1 MTTVVEVCDLRVEL
15 TGSGSDI
22 VDGVSFS
29 IEEGELVGLVG
40 ESGSGKTTIAAALM
54 GVARRG
60 ARVAGGSIVVDGR
73 SIGDLGEEELRSM
86 RGKTIAYVPQDP
98 AAALNPA
105 LRVGTQLR
113 EVLETH
119 GLPAGCES
127 VDDRLGQVLA
137 EVRLAGGRE
146 VLRRFPHQL
155 SGGQQQRICIA
166 MAFVAQPR
174 VLVFDEPTTA
184 LDVTTQAH
192 VLQTIREMCGRHG
205 VAGLYVTHDLAVVAG
220 LAQRVLVLY
229 AGRMA
234 ESGPREE
241 IFRRAAHPYTRKLI
255 EAIPDLEGRRAL
267 QSIPGQAP
275 APGHRPHGCE
285 FAPRCSYVR
294 EACTQ
299 VVPVLEPVGAEHAA
313 RCLRVHEL
321 PPYAPA
327 IAAATERRDTADA
340 GAVLSV
346 SHLDASYGDHRVLHG
361 ASLTVARGE
370 CLALVGESGSGK
382 TTLAR
387 AIAGL
392 HLEQRG
398 EIRLDGELLHPRAR
412 SRSAE
417 VRRTIQYIFQSPYNS
432 LNPRRTIGQ
441 ALGLPIKHFF
451 GVARAEERRLV
462 EEALE
467 RVGLPG
473 RSASMY
479 PGQLSG
485 GERQRASIARALLCK
500 PTVLVCDEVT
510 SALDVSVQAS
520 IVRLLGRL
528 QEEEDLAML
537 FVTHNLALVR
547 SVADRVLVLQDG
559 RVVETGM
566 TDSVLDEPA
575 EAYTRELIS
584 DTPALIG
591 AHA

>member
-1 MTTVVEVCDLRVEL
+1 MSVVEVRDLRVEL
-15 TGSGSDI
+15 TESRADI
-22 VDGVSFS
+22 VDGISFS
-29 IEEGELVGLVG
+29 IDAGELVGLVG

-60 ARVAGGSIVVDGR
+60 ARVAGGSIVVDGQ
-73 SIGDLGEEELRSM
+73 SIGDLGEEQLRRL

-119 GLPAGCES
+119 GLPPGCES
-127 VDDRLGQVLA
+127 IDARLGAVLA

-192 VLQTIREMCGRHG
+192 VLQTIREMCRRHG

-220 LAQRVLVLY
+220 LAHRVMVLY
-229 AGRMA
+229 AGRLA
-234 ESGPREE
+234 ESGPRDE
-241 IFRRAAHPYTRKLI
+241 IFTAAAHPYTRKLI

-275 APGHRPHGCE
+275 APGHRPDGCA
-285 FAPRCSYVR
+285 FAPRCSHASLACAQR
-294 EACTQ
+294 EPA
-299 VVPVLEPVGAEHAA
+299 LETISGDHAA
-313 RCLRVHEL
+313 RCLRLREL

-327 IAAATERRDTADA
+327 VAVPGEPRVADDG

-346 SHLDASYGDHRVLHG
+346 ERLDAYYGDHQVLHG
-361 ASLTVARGE
+361 ASLAVGRGE

-392 HLEQRG
+392 HLQQRG
-398 EIRLDGELLHPRAR
+398 EIRLRGELLHPKAR
-412 SRSAE
+412 SRPAE

-451 GVARAEERRLV
+451 DVDRTVERRLV

-528 QEEEDLAML
+528 QAEEDLAML

-547 SVADRVLVLQDG
+547 SVADRVLVLQHG

-566 TDSVLDEPA
+566 TDAVLDEPA

-584 DTPALIG
+584 DTPALTG
-591 AHA
+591 APA

>member
-1 MTTVVEVCDLRVEL
+1 
-15 TGSGSDI
+15 
-22 VDGVSFS
+22 
-29 IEEGELVGLVG
+29 
-40 ESGSGKTTIAAALM
+40 
-54 GVARRG
+54 
-60 ARVAGGSIVVDGR
+60 
-73 SIGDLGEEELRSM
+73 
-86 RGKTIAYVPQDP
+86 VPQDP

-113 EVLETH
+113 EVLEAH
-119 GLPAGCES
+119 GLPEGCDS
-127 VDDRLGQVLA
+127 IDARLGEVLA
-137 EVRLAGGRE
+137 EVRLAGGRD

-184 LDVTTQAH
+184 LDVTTQSH
-192 VLQTIREMCGRHG
+192 VLRTIREMCRRHG

-220 LAQRVLVLY
+220 LAQRMLVLY
-229 AGRMA
+229 AGRVSEA
-234 ESGPREE
+234 GPRER
-241 IFRRAAHPYTRKLI
+241 IFTAAAHPYTRKLI

-275 APGHRPHGCE
+275 APGHRPHGCA
-285 FAPRCSYVR
+285 FAPRCPHVG
-294 EACTQ
+294 EICTQ
-299 VVPVLEPVGAEHAA
+299 REPVLEPVGADHAA
-313 RCLRVHEL
+313 RCLRLHEL

-327 IAAATERRDTADA
+327 AAVSAARRDPGDA
-340 GAVLSV
+340 GAVLAV
-346 SHLDASYGDHRVLHG
+346 SQLDASYGEHRVLHG

-398 EIRLDGELLHPRAR
+398 EVRLNGELLDPRAR

-441 ALGLPIKHFF
+441 ALSLPMEHFF
-451 GVARAEERRLV
+451 DLDRKEQRRLV
-462 EEALE
+462 EDALE
-467 RVGLPG
+467 RVGLPA
-473 RSASMY
+473 RAASMY

-485 GERQRASIARALLCK
+485 GERQRASIARALLCR

-547 SVADRVLVLQDG
+547 SVADRVLVLQHG
-559 RVVETGM
+559 RVVETGA
-566 TDSVLDEPA
+566 TDAVLDEPA

-584 DTPALIG
+584 DTPALTG

>member
-1 MTTVVEVCDLRVEL
+1 MRLVEVRDLRVEL
-15 TGSGSDI
+15 AATGADI
-22 VDGVSFS
+22 VDDVSFT
-29 IEEGELVGLVG
+29 IDAGELVGLVG

-60 ARVAGGSIVVDGR
+60 ARIAGGSVHVDGA
-73 SIGDLGEEELRSM
+73 SVLDLDEEGLRRI
-86 RGKTIAYVPQDP
+86 RGATIAYVPQDP

-127 VDDRLGQVLA
+127 IDERLAEVLA
-137 EVRLAGGRE
+137 EVRLPGGRD

-166 MAFVAQPR
+166 MAFVAQPS

-192 VLQTIREMCGRHG
+192 VLQTIRDMCRRHG

-229 AGRMA
+229 AGRLTEA
-234 ESGPREE
+234 GPRER
-241 IFRRAAHPYTRKLI
+241 IFTAAAHPYTRKLI
-255 EAIPDLEGRRAL
+255 EAIPDIRGARAL

-275 APGHRPHGCE
+275 APGHRPAGCA
-285 FAPRCSYVR
+285 FAPRCAS
-294 EACTQ
+294 AQDICTQ
-299 VVPVLEPVGAEHAA
+299 REPVLQALGDDHAA
-313 RCLRVHEL
+313 RCLRAGEL
-321 PPYAPA
+321 PPYAPVPA
-327 IAAATERRDTADA
+327 QAGARRAAQS

-346 SHLDASYGDHRVLHG
+346 AHLDASYGEHQVLHD
-361 ASLTVARGE
+361 ASLEVARGE

-392 HLEQRG
+392 HLQQHG
-398 EIRLDGELLHPRAR
+398 EIRLNGALLHPRAR
-412 SRSAE
+412 SRPAE

-441 ALGLPIKHFF
+441 ALGLPIGHFF
-451 GVARAEERRLV
+451 GVDRREERRLV

-467 RVGLPG
+467 RVGLPA

-528 QEEEDLAML
+528 QDEEDLAML

-547 SVADRVLVLQDG
+547 SVADRVLVLQHG
-559 RVVETGM
+559 RVVETGT

-584 DTPALIG
+584 DTPALTG
-591 AHA
+591 APA